1 MSNPKKTWGNGSLK
15 YCPKKRI
22 VWSISRTGN
31 IAFHRDMPT
40 YGLPRKEMPNG

>member
-1 MSNPKKTWGNGSLK
+1 MNNSKKTWGKGSLK
-15 YCPKKRI
+15 YCPKRKI

-31 IAFHRDMPT
+31 LAFHRDMPT